1 MSPDVQNKIH
11 NLQFR
16 LEQFTE
22 QKKAKK
28 YQLVGIAHAI
38 NNNTKSPVKFLYLE
52 ITFMYLA
59 LSEIFG
65 IIYNHTCMFH
75 SPVKN
80 AQKVAQG

>member
-1 MSPDVQNKIH
+1 MRNILYYLSAVQISPDVQNKIH

-38 NNNTKSPVKFLYLE
+38 NNNTKSPQ
-52 ITFMYLA
+52 T
-59 LSEIFG
+59 
-65 IIYNHTCMFH
+65 
-75 SPVKN
+75 
-80 AQKVAQG
+80 